1 VPELGKCPTCGGKIA
16 TVSKVCLHCGERDFI
31 ETKREG
37 SRKVVC
43 YDCRGSGS
51 CIVGLEWML
60 GIQVGEVRGICPA
73 CGGTGEVI
81 PSVSYDTRTG
91 RVVSPS
97 LEEQYRY
104 DPIQREEIRREN
116 RVGCLKGVFG
126 LVVAAVI
133 VFWIGRAVGFW

>member
-1 VPELGKCPTCGGKIA
+1 MSELGKCPTCGGKIA

-60 GIQVGEVRGICPA
+60 GI
-73 CGGTGEVI
+73 
-81 PSVSYDTRTG
+81 TG
-91 RVVSPS
+91 RGSSGDMPCMRR
-97 LEEQYRY
+97 YR
-104 DPIQREEIRREN
+104 RSNTKCELRHKN
-116 RVGCLKGVFG
+116 RQSSFTL
-126 LVVAAVI
+126 L
-133 VFWIGRAVGFW
+133 GRAVPI